1 MLYTYLYHF
10 SLHGKGSGSVAVI
23 PNFSATIA
31 ALSSSVIDIF
41 SSASASSLSLIG
53 SIFLM
58 PVSQS
63 SMIDPSTNLNIF
75 KFIWLSSLNTLSST
89 S

>member
-1 MLYTYLYHF
+1 MLYTYLHHF

-41 SSASASSLSLIG
+41 SSASLLPLIG

-63 SMIDPSTNLNIF
+63 SMIDPSTNLNVF

>member
-10 SLHGKGSGSVAVI
+10 SLHGKGSGLVAVI
-23 PNFSATIA
+23 PKFSATIV

-41 SSASASSLSLIG
+41 SSASLLSLIG

-63 SMIDPSTNLNIF
+63 SMIDPSTNLNVF